1 MVGVVPGL
9 SRARIAACCLGFLLF
24 TGVSQHEAPVEKAR
38 ALIEQENYAAGI
50 RELRSLLAR
59 SPHDIAALKL
69 LAKANVLS
77 GDGPA
82 AEETLNTLVKT
93 APADAEGWSLLG
105 RLYQDSNQYSRAFEL
120 LQRAL
125 ELRPADVLTLTSLA
139 NCLVGLGRNDEALT
153 TFRRAATLNQRSS
166 KPFALPHA
174 SFAVFLLRLD
184 RLREARE
191 QIMKAAKADDQYPM
205 LKQAQHAMDLR
216 VRHSN
221 EGRRQGAEVLEAPKF
236 KNIAAGC
243 GIDFRL
249 ENSPT
254 PSKRQ
259 IETMPGGVAVL
270 DYDQDGMMDIYF
282 ANGADSP
289 SLQKKTPRF
298 WNRLY
303 RNQGG
308 GKFIDVTVQ
317 AGVAGSG
324 YMMGAAAGDFNND
337 GFPDLFVVGVGR
349 NILYRNNGNGTFTDV
364 TQAAGLN
371 DPHPRYG
378 RMWSIHAG
386 WLDYDGDGWLDLL
399 VVNYCVWDP
408 RNEPYCGERKPGYR
422 SYCHPSHY
430 APLPNQLFRNTGNGT
445 FTDVSDRS
453 GIGRHLGKGMG
464 AAFADFDS
472 DGWTDIFVANDTEP
486 NFLFWNRGS
495 GTFEEVGLIKGV
507 AVNQFG
513 SPVSSM
519 GADFRDFDNDGRPD
533 LFVTALSNEAFL
545 LFRNRTES
553 FEDIA
558 DAARLGLASLP
569 YSGWS
574 NPIVDLNNDGWKDL
588 FSANGHAIDNIEL
601 SQSRKYRQRNSVFL
615 NRGDGTFR
623 DVTPAVGSDLGQEA
637 AHRGAAALDWNN
649 DGAMDLVVTAL
660 GEGSELFENESSG
673 LGNWLLVRLIGHCSN
688 RDGLGAALRLQRED
702 GLWLW
707 NHATTSVGFAS
718 SGDPRV
724 HFGLGKISAVRQ
736 LEIRWPSGLQQRLAD
751 VRINQIFT
759 VRESCH

>member
-1 MVGVVPGL
+1 MA
-9 SRARIAACCLGFLLF
+9 SCCLGFLLL
-24 TGVSQHEAPVEKAR
+24 TGVLQHEAPVEKAR
-38 ALIEQENYAAGI
+38 ALIEQENYEAGI
-50 RELRSLLAR
+50 LELRNLLER
-59 SPHDIAALKL
+59 SPHNVTALKL
-69 LAKANVLS
+69 LAKGCLLS
-77 GDGPA
+77 GDRRA
-82 AEETLNTLVKT
+82 AEETLNVLVRT
-93 APADAEGWSLLG
+93 APADADGWSLLG
-105 RLYQDSNQYSRAFEL
+105 RFYQDSNQYSRASEG
-120 LQRAL
+120 LQRSL
-125 ELRPADVLTLTSLA
+125 QLRPDDVLTLTSLA
-139 NCLVGLGRNDEALT
+139 NCQVGLGRNDEAFS
-153 TFRRAATLNQRSS
+153 TFRRAVTLNQRLSR
-166 KPFALPHA
+166 PFALPHA
-174 SFAVFLLRLD
+174 SLAVFLLRLNQ
-184 RLREARE
+184 LGEAQE
-191 QIMKAAKADDQYPM
+191 QILKAARIDDHHSM
-205 LKQAQHAMDLR
+205 LKQAQRAMDLR
-216 VRHSN
+216 LRHTD
-221 EGRRQGAEVLEAPKF
+221 ERHQQAARVLQTPEF
-236 KNIAAGC
+236 KNIAAGS

-254 PSKRQ
+254 PSKHQ

-270 DYDQDGMMDIYF
+270 DYDQDGLMDIYF
-282 ANGADSP
+282 ANGAHSP
-289 SLQKKTPRF
+289 SLKKSAPRF

-317 AGVAGSG
+317 AGVAGAG
-324 YMMGAAAGDFNND
+324 YTMGAGAGDFNND

-349 NILYRNNGNGTFTDV
+349 NVLYRNNGNGTFTDV
-364 TQAAGLN
+364 TQAAGLD

-386 WLDYDGDGWLDLL
+386 WLDYDRDGWLDLL
-399 VVNYCVWDP
+399 VVHYCVWDP

-445 FTDVSDRS
+445 FTDVSDQS
-453 GIGRHLGKGMG
+453 GIARHLGKGMG

-495 GTFEEVGLIKGV
+495 GTFEEAGLIKGV

-545 LFRNRTES
+545 LFRNRTEG

-615 NRGDGTFR
+615 NLGDGTFR
-623 DVTPAVGSDLGQEA
+623 DVTPAAGSDLGQEA

-660 GEGSELFENESSG
+660 GEGSKLFENRSSG
-673 LGNWLLVRLIGHCSN
+673 RGNWLLVRLIGHCSN
-688 RDGLGAALRLQRED
+688 RDGLGAVLRLQRED

-724 HFGLGKISAVRQ
+724 HFGLGKTSTIQQ
-736 LEIRWPSGLQQRLAD
+736 LEIQWPSGLQQRPTD
-751 VRINQIFT
+751 VRINQIVT